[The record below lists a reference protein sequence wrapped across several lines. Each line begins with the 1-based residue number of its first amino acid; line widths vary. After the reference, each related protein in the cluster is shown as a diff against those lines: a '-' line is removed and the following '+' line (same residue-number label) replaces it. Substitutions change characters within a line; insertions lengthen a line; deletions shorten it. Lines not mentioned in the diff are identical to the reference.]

1 MATLLSAIPEG
12 HVVVTSRL
20 ADWPGGVTALDLGC
34 ALGGKRHR
42 VPPRAHRG
50 PSDSGVA
57 TMPSPLRKSSGCSI
71 AWPSHLEQLAAYVRH
86 RRCAFADYLADW
98 EGKRVAVLGW
108 HDANKSYYPRSL
120 AITYDTTVAQL
131 SDDARELFRMLSWMA
146 PEPIPMWAIEKIASI
161 SDPRTRLVELA
172 DLHLARL
179 SPDGTTCSVH
189 RLLQEITRQQETGA
203 QPQSLIAALKWVNGG
218 DPSDSD
224 DVRFWPVAISLTAHA
239 IAVGSLAAD
248 HEYLA
253 AERTAAR

>member
-20 ADWPGGVTALDLGC
+20 ADWPGGVTALDLDVLSEESAIAFLLERTEDRRDPAWRRCPRRC
-34 ALGGKRHR
+34 ANRPDARLPG
-42 VPPRAHRG
+42 PRI
-50 PSDSGVA
+50 
-57 TMPSPLRKSSGCSI
+57 SSS
-71 AWPSHLEQLAAYVRH
+71 AAAYVRH

-131 SDDARELFRMLSWMA
+131 SDDARELFRMLSWIA

-189 RLLQEITRQQETGA
+189 RLLQEITRRQQETGP
-203 QPQSLIAALKWVNGG
+203 QPPSLIAALAWVNRGCSLRCRRRPILAG
-218 DPSDSD
+218 RYPSH
-224 DVRFWPVAISLTAHA
+224 R
-239 IAVGSLAAD
+239 
-248 HEYLA
+248 
-253 AERTAAR
+253 ARDRCRLLGRRS